1 MAAGAVIFYQHA
13 IEDMMTGKLDLASMT
28 LVVSLISH
36 NYVPRAVTNSVY
48 SADVSTNVVTSSG
61 YADRTLVSSTV
72 AKTSGSYVTWD
83 AADITLSATATIKAK
98 WAVIYRQST
107 AGGTNQRL
115 VAYFDTE
122 TTQTT
127 GVEVTQLVI
136 QWNALGIAQI
146 NNPSATP

>member
-1 MAAGAVIFYQHA
+1 MAAGSVVFYMHA
-13 IEDMMTGKLDLASMT
+13 IEDMMNGRLDLASMT

-36 NYVPRAVTNSVY
+36 NYVPASTDSVY
-48 SADVSTNVVTSSG
+48 SADVSANVVTSSG
-61 YADRTLVSSTV
+61 YLDRTLVNKTV
-72 AKTSGSYVTWD
+72 ARTSGSYVTWD
-83 AADITLSATATIKAK
+83 ADDITLSATATIKAK

-107 AGGTNQRL
+107 AGATNQRL

-127 GVEVTQLVI
+127 GVEVTQLVV

-146 NNPSATP
+146 NNPSAAG

>member
-1 MAAGAVIFYQHA
+1 MAAPPVVFYQHA
-13 IEDMMTGKLDLASMT
+13 IEDMMNGALDLTSMT
-28 LVVSLISH
+28 LVVSLISQGYTPNAKSH
-36 NYVPRAVTNSVY
+36 SVY
-48 SADVSTNVVTSSG
+48 SADVSANVVTSSG
-61 YADRTLVSSTV
+61 YADRTLASKTV

-98 WAVIYRQST
+98 WAVIYK
-107 AGGTNQRL
+107 GTGNQRL

-136 QWNALGIAQI
+136 NWNALGIAQI
-146 NNPSATP
+146 NNPSA

>member
-1 MAAGAVIFYQHA
+1 
-13 IEDMMTGKLDLASMT
+13 MTGKLDLVSMT
-28 LVVSLISH
+28 LVVSLVSQGYTPNAKSH
-36 NYVPRAVTNSVY
+36 SVY
-48 SADVSTNVVTSSG
+48 SADASANVVTASG
-61 YADRTLVSSTV
+61 YADRTLASSTV

-83 AADITLSATATIKAK
+83 AADITLSAAATIKAK
-98 WAVIYRQST
+98 WALVY
-107 AGGTNQRL
+107 AAANPQRL

-146 NNPSATP
+146 NNPSA

>member
-1 MAAGAVIFYQHA
+1 MAAGSVIFYQHA

-28 LVVSLISH
+28 LVVSLISEGYTPNAKSH
-36 NYVPRAVTNSVY
+36 SVY
-48 SADVSTNVVTSSG
+48 SADVATNVVAATG
-61 YADRTLVSSTV
+61 YADVTLASSTV

-83 AADITLSATATIKAK
+83 AADVTLSATATIKAK
-98 WAVIYRQST
+98 WAVIYKGS
-107 AGGTNQRL
+107 GDQRL

-136 QWNALGIAQI
+136 QWNALGLAQI
-146 NNPSATP
+146 NNPSA